1 MIKYD
6 KDEIREV
13 QNFTISRKEFSMK
26 FEDLK
31 AKRNDGDDI
40 Y

>member
-31 AKRNDGDDI
+31 NNGTALIRFN
-40 Y
+40 